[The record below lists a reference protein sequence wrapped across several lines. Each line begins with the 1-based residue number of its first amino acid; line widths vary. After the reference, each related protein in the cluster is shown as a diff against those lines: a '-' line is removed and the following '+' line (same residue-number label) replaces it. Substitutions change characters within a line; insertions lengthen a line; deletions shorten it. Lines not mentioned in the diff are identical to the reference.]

1 MAVDCRPAPPVRL
14 EPTVLWPPLPW
25 CRLWSRLMCA
35 SGQSGSPP
43 WIERAE
49 RAAAGIRRRALAHT
63 LASGGGYLSQAC
75 SSAEMLAAL
84 YVGLM
89 KLGPSEGRSMPP
101 AFPGPPGA
109 HGPDAFTGA
118 SYNGP
123 RAPDLDRLIFSPVHY
138 AIALY
143 CTLIEVGRLAP
154 EALDSFGKD
163 GSTVELIGAEHSPG
177 HEVTAG
183 SLGQAI
189 SQAGGIALARKL
201 RGESGR
207 VWVFLSDG
215 ELQEGQVWEA
225 LAAMA
230 HHGLDNLSMLV
241 DANGQQC
248 DGKLDDVMLTEPL
261 VERLRAFGADA
272 LELDGHD
279 LRALADAATK
289 RPKGGPLVVV
299 GRTDPCRGVEPLR
312 ERTAKL
318 HYIRFRDQ
326 AERRR
331 YERAL
336 EELERGDGQ

>member
-1 MAVDCRPAPPVRL
+1 
-14 EPTVLWPPLPW
+14 
-25 CRLWSRLMCA
+25 
-35 SGQSGSPP
+35 
-43 WIERAE
+43 
-49 RAAAGIRRRALAHT
+49 
-63 LASGGGYLSQAC
+63 
-75 SSAEMLAAL
+75 MLAAL

-89 KLGPSEGRSMPP
+89 KLGPSEGPSVPP

-109 HGPDAFTGA
+109 HGPAGFTGA
-118 SYNGP
+118 GYNGP

-143 CTLIEVGRLAP
+143 CALIEVGRLAP
-154 EALDSFGKD
+154 EALESFGRD

-225 LAAMA
+225 MAAMA
-230 HHGLDNLSMLV
+230 HHRLDNLVLLV

-248 DGKLDDVMLTEPL
+248 DGKLHDVMLTEPL

-279 LRALADAATK
+279 LVALAKAATR
-289 RPKGGPLVVV
+289 RPDGCPLVIV
-299 GRTDPCRGVEPLR
+299 GRTDPCRGMQPLR

-318 HYIRFRDQ
+318 HYVRFRDE

-331 YERAL
+331 YEQAL
-336 EELERGDGQ
+336 EALEREDGE

>member
-1 MAVDCRPAPPVRL
+1 
-14 EPTVLWPPLPW
+14 
-25 CRLWSRLMCA
+25 
-35 SGQSGSPP
+35 
-43 WIERAE
+43 
-49 RAAAGIRRRALAHT
+49 
-63 LASGGGYLSQAC
+63 
-75 SSAEMLAAL
+75 MLAAL

-89 KLGPSEGRSMPP
+89 KLGPSQGPREPP
-101 AFPGPPGA
+101 PFSGPPGA
-109 HGPDAFTGA
+109 HGPDSLTGA
-118 SYNGP
+118 AYNGP

-154 EALDSFGKD
+154 EALQSFGRD

-225 LAAMA
+225 FAAMA
-230 HHGLDNLSMLV
+230 HHRLDNLAILV

-248 DGKLDDVMLTEPL
+248 DGKLDEVMLTEPL
-261 VERLRAFGADA
+261 VERMKAFGAHA

-279 LRALADAATK
+279 LHALAEAAAK
-289 RPKGGPLVVV
+289 RPEGGPLVIV

-312 ERTAKL
+312 ERLDKL
-318 HYIRFRDQ
+318 HYVRFRDDS
-326 AERRR
+326 ERRR

-336 EELERGDGQ
+336 EDLERRHGR

>member
-1 MAVDCRPAPPVRL
+1 
-14 EPTVLWPPLPW
+14 
-25 CRLWSRLMCA
+25 MCA
-35 SGQSGSPP
+35 SAHSDSHP
-43 WIERAE
+43 WIGQAE
-49 RAAAGIRRRALAHT
+49 RAAAGIRRRVLAHT

-89 KLGPSEGRSMPP
+89 KLGPSRGPSVPP
-101 AFPGPPGA
+101 DFPGPPGA
-109 HGPDAFTGA
+109 HGPAGFTGA

-123 RAPDLDRLIFSPVHY
+123 RARDLDRLVFSPVHY

-154 EALDSFGKD
+154 EALESFGRD

-177 HEVTAG
+177 HEVTGG

-230 HHGLDNLSMLV
+230 HHGLDNLAILV

-248 DGKLDDVMLTEPL
+248 DGKIQDVMLTEPL
-261 VERLRAFGADA
+261 VERLTAFGADA
-272 LELDGHD
+272 LEVDGHD
-279 LRALADAATK
+279 LTALAEAAMR
-289 RPKGGPLVVV
+289 RPNACPLAII
-299 GRTDPCRGVEPLR
+299 GRTDPCRGVAPLR
-312 ERTAKL
+312 ERMAKL
-318 HYIRFRDQ
+318 HYIRFRDS
-326 AERRR
+326 AERQR
-331 YERAL
+331 YEQVL
-336 EELERGDGQ
+336 EELEREDAP

>member
-1 MAVDCRPAPPVRL
+1 
-14 EPTVLWPPLPW
+14 
-25 CRLWSRLMCA
+25 
-35 SGQSGSPP
+35 
-43 WIERAE
+43 
-49 RAAAGIRRRALAHT
+49 
-63 LASGGGYLSQAC
+63 
-75 SSAEMLAAL
+75 MLAAL

-89 KLGPSEGRSMPP
+89 KLGPSEGPP
-101 AFPGPPGA
+101 KPPLFPGPPGA
-109 HGPDAFTGA
+109 HGPDGLTGA
-118 SYNGP
+118 PYNGP
-123 RAPDLDRLIFSPVHY
+123 RAPNLDRLIFSPVHY

-154 EALDSFGKD
+154 EALQSFGKD

-225 LAAMA
+225 FAAMG
-230 HHGLDNLSMLV
+230 HHRLDNLAMLV

-248 DGKLDDVMLTEPL
+248 DGEVGEVMLTEPL
-261 VERLRAFGADA
+261 VERLTAFGAHA

-279 LRALADAATK
+279 LRALAEAAAEPPEG
-289 RPKGGPLVVV
+289 RPLVIV
-299 GRTDPCRGVEPLR
+299 GRTDPCRGMEPLR
-312 ERTAKL
+312 ERMAKL
-318 HYIRFRDQ
+318 HYVRFRDD

-331 YERAL
+331 FERAL
-336 EELERGDGQ
+336 EELERRDGQ